1 MKGENYMDQEKIGRF
16 IKEKRKAKKLTQSDL
31 AEKLNI
37 TDRAISKWENGNC
50 LPDAGTMPE
59 LCKILN
65 ISINDLFSGE
75 IVDMKDNEKKLE
87 EHLLEMTKLKEQKDK
102 QLLDLEYVIGYT
114 ASITF
119 FILIFIASF
128 VEMENWLRLLLI
140 VAGSVIFAFGVGNAV
155 KIEQVAGYYEC
166 SDCHHKYV
174 PTYQSVLW
182 AQHMGRTRKMKC
194 PNCGKKTWNK
204 KVLK

>member
-1 MKGENYMDQEKIGRF
+1 MDQIKIGKF
-16 IKEKRKAKKLTQSDL
+16 IQEKRKELKLTQSDL
-31 AEKLNI
+31 AEKLSV

-75 IVDMKDNEKKLE
+75 IVDMKNNEKKLE
-87 EHLLEMTKLKEQKDK
+87 ENLLEMTKLKEERDK
-102 QLLDLEYVIGYT
+102 QLLTLEYVIGFT

-119 FILIFIASF
+119 LILIFVTSYVDMAAWIRIS
-128 VEMENWLRLLLI
+128 LI
-140 VAGSVIFAFGVGNAV
+140 VVGSIIFAIGTSYAV
-155 KIEQVAGYYEC
+155 RIEQIAGYYEC
-166 SDCHHKYV
+166 SECGHKYV

-182 AQHMGRTRKMKC
+182 APHMGRTRKMKC
-194 PNCGKKTWNK
+194 PKCGNRCWHK

>member
-1 MKGENYMDQEKIGRF
+1 MDQIKIGKF
-16 IKEKRKAKKLTQSDL
+16 IQEKRKEHKLTQSDL
-31 AEKLNI
+31 AEKLNV

-75 IVDMKDNEKKLE
+75 VVDMKDNQKKLE
-87 EHLLEMTKLKEQKDK
+87 ENLLEMAKIKEEKDK
-102 QLLDLEYVIGYT
+102 QLLSLEYVIGFT
-114 ASITF
+114 DSVTF
-119 FILIFIASF
+119 LILIFIASYL
-128 VEMENWLRLLLI
+128 EMETWLRILLI
-140 VAGSVIFAFGVGNAV
+140 VVGSIIFAFGVGNAL

-174 PTYQSVLW
+174 PTYQSVFW
-182 AQHMGRTRKMKC
+182 APHMGRTRKMKC
-194 PNCGKKTWNK
+194 PNCGKKGWHK

>member
-1 MKGENYMDQEKIGRF
+1 MDQIKIGKF
-16 IKEKRKAKKLTQSDL
+16 IQEKRKEHKLTQSDL
-31 AEKLNI
+31 AEKLNV

-75 IVDMKDNEKKLE
+75 IVDMKDNQKKLE
-87 EHLLEMTKLKEQKDK
+87 ENLLEMAKIKEEKDK
-102 QLLDLEYVIGYT
+102 QLLSLEYIIGFT
-114 ASITF
+114 ASVSF
-119 FILIFIASF
+119 LILIFIASYL
-128 VEMENWLRLLLI
+128 EMGTWLRILLI
-140 VAGSVIFAFGVGNAV
+140 VVGSIIFAFGVGNAL

-174 PTYQSVLW
+174 PTYQSVFW
-182 AQHMGRTRKMKC
+182 SQHMGRTRKMKC
-194 PNCGKKTWNK
+194 PNCGKKNWHK
-204 KVLK
+204 KVISK